1 MTEKHN
7 KTEYCV
13 GYRCKENQGWE
24 VGFHACIC
32 PDEKIFQ
39 QMVDQ
44 VRSSELQISQE
55 LRNETLCC
63 NSTLFAQ
70 TKEVRGITELTCPMD
85 KTAGKLEQKN
95 LKCSKNSWAVHEIK
109 DYESTKEV
117 YQRRCIGPSW
127 PSLPNKFQQG
137 LVMNVFECK
146 GGPCG
151 GREPIGVCIR

>member
-1 MTEKHN
+1 MTEQHN
-7 KTEYCV
+7 KTDYCV
-13 GYRCKENQGWE
+13 GYRCKNNQGWE

-32 PDEKIFQ
+32 PDEKILKE
-39 QMVDQ
+39 MVDQ
-44 VRSSELQISQE
+44 VQSSELQIPQE
-55 LRNETLCC
+55 LRNDLCC

-70 TKEVRGITELTCPMD
+70 TKEVRGKYELTCPMD
-85 KTAGKLEQKN
+85 RTAGKLEEKS
-95 LKCSKNSWAVHEIK
+95 LKCSKEQWAVHEIK
-109 DYESTKEV
+109 AYESTKEV

-151 GREPIGVCIR
+151 GSKGVCIR